1 MNRITEKEILD
12 YYLNLNGE
20 TTTEKTSQFE
30 KIIFYKQFNNIVLKF
45 VLTNF
50 NNRFSGQDLSLEVFI
65 PELDNKVLT
74 IFQMSFYDKTSDI
87 KNTFKYLFFT
97 VKGLKIFLNNYDLI
111 INQIRFENEPRNL
124 IISSIRNGNY
134 YGNYYDSKVDY
145 KDVIIKES
153 FLSYYNKKEISTNKT
168 LINNNNIKEL
178 HFNKTYPRTGRLNLC
193 QTYKG
198 TDIDILKLE
207 VYQNLNLKTT
217 RGKIKEFFVLDIN
230 KEENT
235 AIIVENNQKYK
246 LINECIIDDND
257 LVYLAKEDELQYA
270 YDALFI
276 DNRKLCRNW
285 KNSRLLKIN

>member
-235 AIIVENNQKYK
+235 AYY
-246 LINECIIDDND
+246 C
-257 LVYLAKEDELQYA
+257 
-270 YDALFI
+270 
-276 DNRKLCRNW
+276 
-285 KNSRLLKIN
+285 